1 MDKIPSFVL
10 RLHFGA
16 LIYKTVNILPQ
27 TLPLGVG
34 LRLRQ
39 MLDGQGIIQKKAE
52 AEDPTV
58 YKIIHILTSGY
69 KGIKGYT
76 LEKLSVQD
84 HGSAEG
90 KGCALEPRSAAD
102 DLVKGARLAA
112 EAVPIGHPR
121 LRSYI
126 VIILPFA
133 VEIVAGNSVH
143 DVSVN
148 SSAQKFQ

>member
-39 MLDGQGIIQKKAE
+39 MLDGQGIIQKEAE

-58 YKIIHILTSGY
+58 YKIIHILTPGY

-84 HGSAEG
+84 HGAAEG
-90 KGCALEPRSAAD
+90 KRCALEPRPAAD
-102 DLVKGARLAA
+102 DLVKGSRLAA

-121 LRSYI
+121 LRTHII
-126 VIILPFA
+126 VVLALA
-133 VEIVAGNSVH
+133 V
-143 DVSVN
+143 
-148 SSAQKFQ
+148 

>member
-34 LRLRQ
+34 LGLRQ
-39 MLDGQGIIQKKAE
+39 MLDGQGIIQKEAE
-52 AEDPTV
+52 TEDPTV
-58 YKIIHILTSGY
+58 YKIIHILASGY
-69 KGIKGYT
+69 KGVKGYT
-76 LEKLSVQD
+76 LKKPSVQD

>member
-1 MDKIPSFVL
+1 M
-10 RLHFGA
+10 H
-16 LIYKTVNILPQ
+16 
-27 TLPLGVG
+27 
-34 LRLRQ
+34 
-39 MLDGQGIIQKKAE
+39 DGQGIIQKEAE

-58 YKIIHILTSGY
+58 YKIIHILTPGY

>member
-34 LRLRQ
+34 LGLRQ
-39 MLDGQGIIQKKAE
+39 MLDGQGIIQKEAE
-52 AEDPTV
+52 TEDPTV

-84 HGSAEG
+84 HGAAES
-90 KGCALEPRSAAD
+90 KGCALEPRPAAD
-102 DLVKGARLAA
+102 DLVKGSRLAA

-121 LRSYI
+121 LRTHII
-126 VIILPFA
+126 VVLALA
-133 VEIVAGNSVH
+133 V
-143 DVSVN
+143 
-148 SSAQKFQ
+148 

>member
-34 LRLRQ
+34 LGLRQ
-39 MLDGQGIIQKKAE
+39 MLDGQGIIQKEAE
-52 AEDPTV
+52 TEDPTV
-58 YKIIHILTSGY
+58 YKIIHILASGY
-69 KGIKGYT
+69 KGVKGYT

-84 HGSAEG
+84 HGAAEG
-90 KGCALEPRSAAD
+90 KSCALEPRPAAD
-102 DLVKGARLAA
+102 DLVKGSRLAA

-121 LRSYI
+121 LRTHII
-126 VIILPFA
+126 VVLALA
-133 VEIVAGNSVH
+133 V
-143 DVSVN
+143 
-148 SSAQKFQ
+148 